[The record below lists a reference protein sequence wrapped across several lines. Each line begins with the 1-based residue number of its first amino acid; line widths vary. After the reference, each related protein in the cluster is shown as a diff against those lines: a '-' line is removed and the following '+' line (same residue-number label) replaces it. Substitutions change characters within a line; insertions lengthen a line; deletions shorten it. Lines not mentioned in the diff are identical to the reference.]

1 MCRLRYLERLLGR
14 LQEAKVIM
22 KARQDEIRG
31 ALFKIMMAG
40 AKVAKKIT
48 YHRYLKEENDAG
60 NCRMALLD
68 NELSNRAGAQSPIFM
83 IG

>member
-1 MCRLRYLERLLGR
+1 
-14 LQEAKVIM
+14 M

-31 ALFKIMMAG
+31 ALFKIRMAG
-40 AKVAKKIT
+40 AKVAKEIT
-48 YHRYLKEENDAG
+48 YHRYLEKENDAA